1 MLAAGRYPGWRM
13 AYDAALGRKPAIER
27 QKSDPTRLNP
37 ATTADLPAISH
48 ASAANGRLKFNQ
60 SFEIVLRDS
69 NMQRVQRFLSK
80 FAMDVLRTMVAS
92 AIGAL
97 IFTHLGWLGSS
108 PAPTQAPV
116 VTVAPTV
123 PTEQVARLVRDE
135 HDVMVQ
141 YLKAAHAKEVA
152 AIEKEVR
159 EAKAAKIAQET
170 ARAAPETARAAPET
184 PRAAPETARAAPE
197 TERAA
202 PETARAAPETARAAP
217 ETARAAPETAA
228 AVGPVEP
235 RSVAAPRSIVV
246 ARAPAVDGANANS
259 SATIAGGAPP
269 VGGVGPATGTSS
281 PSGAIVAGSL
291 PPPVVIP
298 ALPEPA
304 PPSQVEAPR
313 DMSLA
318 DKAVAVTHIKDVV
331 SFVRDVSS
339 WFKHEEAPVPPA
351 DVR

>member
-1 MLAAGRYPGWRM
+1 
-13 AYDAALGRKPAIER
+13 
-27 QKSDPTRLNP
+27 
-37 ATTADLPAISH
+37 
-48 ASAANGRLKFNQ
+48 LKFNQ

-159 EAKAAKIAQET
+159 EAKAAKIAQ
-170 ARAAPETARAAPET
+170 
-184 PRAAPETARAAPE
+184 
-197 TERAA
+197 
-202 PETARAAPETARAAP
+202 ETARAAPETARAAP

-351 DVR
+351 DVRLSPFASAEM

>member
-1 MLAAGRYPGWRM
+1 M

-97 IFTHLGWLGSS
+97 IFTHLGWLGAS
-108 PAPTQAPV
+108 PVPMQAPV

-159 EAKAAKIAQET
+159 EAKAARIAQET
-170 ARAAPETARAAPET
+170 AKAVPEMAKAP
-184 PRAAPETARAAPE
+184 
-197 TERAA
+197 
-202 PETARAAPETARAAP
+202 P

-228 AVGPVEP
+228 AIGPAEP
-235 RSVAAPRSIVV
+235 GRSVAAPRSIAA
-246 ARAPAVDGANANS
+246 ARAPSLDGANANS
-259 SATIAGGAPP
+259 SATIVGGAPP
-269 VGGVGPATGTSS
+269 VGGVGPATGANS
-281 PSGAIVAGSL
+281 PGGAIVAGSL
-291 PPPVVIP
+291 PPPIVIP

-304 PPSQVEAPR
+304 PPSQVETPR

-318 DKAVAVTHIKDVV
+318 DKAVAATHIKDVV

-351 DVR
+351 DVRLSPFASAEM

>member
-1 MLAAGRYPGWRM
+1 MLAVGRYPGWRT
-13 AYDAALGRKPAIER
+13 AYDPALGRKPRIER

-184 PRAAPETARAAPE
+184 
-197 TERAA
+197 
-202 PETARAAPETARAAP
+202 
-217 ETARAAPETAA
+217 AA

-351 DVR
+351 DVRLSPFASAEM

>member
-1 MLAAGRYPGWRM
+1 M

-159 EAKAAKIAQET
+159 EAKAARIAQET
-170 ARAAPETARAAPET
+170 AKAVPEMAKAP
-184 PRAAPETARAAPE
+184 
-197 TERAA
+197 
-202 PETARAAPETARAAP
+202 P

-228 AVGPVEP
+228 AIGPAEP
-235 RSVAAPRSIVV
+235 GRSVAAPRSIAA
-246 ARAPAVDGANANS
+246 ARAPSLDGANANS
-259 SATIAGGAPP
+259 SATIVGGAPP
-269 VGGVGPATGTSS
+269 VGGVGPATGANS
-281 PSGAIVAGSL
+281 PGGAIVAGSL
-291 PPPVVIP
+291 PPPIVIP

-304 PPSQVEAPR
+304 PPSQVETPR

-351 DVR
+351 DVRLSPFASAEM

>member
-1 MLAAGRYPGWRM
+1 MLAAGRYPGWRT
-13 AYDAALGRKPAIER
+13 AYDPALGRKPRIER

-97 IFTHLGWLGSS
+97 IFTHLGWLGAS
-108 PAPTQAPV
+108 PVPTQAPV
-116 VTVAPTV
+116 VTVAPTVPTV

-159 EAKAAKIAQET
+159 EAKAARIAQET
-170 ARAAPETARAAPET
+170 AKAVPEMAKAP
-184 PRAAPETARAAPE
+184 
-197 TERAA
+197 
-202 PETARAAPETARAAP
+202 P

-228 AVGPVEP
+228 AIGPAEP
-235 RSVAAPRSIVV
+235 GRSVAAPRSIAA
-246 ARAPAVDGANANS
+246 ARAPSLDGANANS
-259 SATIAGGAPP
+259 SATIVGGAPP
-269 VGGVGPATGTSS
+269 VGGVGPATGANS
-281 PSGAIVAGSL
+281 PGGAIVAGSL
-291 PPPVVIP
+291 PPPIVIP

-304 PPSQVEAPR
+304 PPSQVETPR

-318 DKAVAVTHIKDVV
+318 DKAVAVTHITDVV

-351 DVR
+351 DVRLSPFASAEM

>member
-1 MLAAGRYPGWRM
+1 
-13 AYDAALGRKPAIER
+13 
-27 QKSDPTRLNP
+27 
-37 ATTADLPAISH
+37 
-48 ASAANGRLKFNQ
+48 
-60 SFEIVLRDS
+60 
-69 NMQRVQRFLSK
+69 
-80 FAMDVLRTMVAS
+80 MDVLRTMVAS

-170 ARAAPETARAAPET
+170 AKAASETAKATPETARAA
-184 PRAAPETARAAPE
+184 AETARV
-197 TERAA
+197 
-202 PETARAAPETARAAP
+202 
-217 ETARAAPETAA
+217 APETAA

-235 RSVAAPRSIVV
+235 GRSVAAPRSIVV
-246 ARAPAVDGANANS
+246 ARAPAVDGANTNS

-318 DKAVAVTHIKDVV
+318 DKAVAATHIKDVV

-351 DVR
+351 DVRLSPFASAEM

>member
-1 MLAAGRYPGWRM
+1 
-13 AYDAALGRKPAIER
+13 
-27 QKSDPTRLNP
+27 
-37 ATTADLPAISH
+37 
-48 ASAANGRLKFNQ
+48 LKFNQ

-69 NMQRVQRFLSK
+69 NMQSVQRFLSK
-80 FAMDVLRTMVAS
+80 FAIDVLRTMVAS

-97 IFTHLGWLGSS
+97 IFAHLGWLGPS

-141 YLKAAHAKEVA
+141 YLKVAHAKEVA

-159 EAKAAKIAQET
+159 EAKAARIAQET
-170 ARAAPETARAAPET
+170 AKAAS
-184 PRAAPETARAAPE
+184 
-197 TERAA
+197 
-202 PETARAAPETARAAP
+202 ETARAAP

-228 AVGPVEP
+228 AAESG
-235 RSVAAPRSIVV
+235 RSAGAPRSIVT

-259 SATIAGGAPP
+259 SATIVGGAPP
-269 VGGVGPATGTSS
+269 VGGVGPATGANS
-281 PSGAIVAGSL
+281 PGGAIVTGSL
-291 PPPVVIP
+291 PPPIVIP

-351 DVR
+351 DVRLSPFASAEM

>member
-184 PRAAPETARAAPE
+184 A
-197 TERAA
+197 RAA

>member
-1 MLAAGRYPGWRM
+1 
-13 AYDAALGRKPAIER
+13 
-27 QKSDPTRLNP
+27 
-37 ATTADLPAISH
+37 LPAISH

-159 EAKAAKIAQET
+159 EAKAARIAQET
-170 ARAAPETARAAPET
+170 AK
-184 PRAAPETARAAPE
+184 
-197 TERAA
+197 AA
-202 PETARAAPETARAAP
+202 PETARAAPETARVAA

-228 AVGPVEP
+228 AVGPAEP
-235 RSVAAPRSIVV
+235 RSVAAPRSIVAARV
-246 ARAPAVDGANANS
+246 AAVDGGNANS
-259 SATIAGGAPP
+259 SATIVGGAPP
-269 VGGVGPATGTSS
+269 VGGVGPATGANT
-281 PSGAIVAGSL
+281 PGGAIVASSL

-304 PPSQVEAPR
+304 PPSQVETPR

-318 DKAVAVTHIKDVV
+318 DKAVAVTHIEDVV

-351 DVR
+351 DVRLSPFASAEM

>member
-1 MLAAGRYPGWRM
+1 
-13 AYDAALGRKPAIER
+13 
-27 QKSDPTRLNP
+27 
-37 ATTADLPAISH
+37 
-48 ASAANGRLKFNQ
+48 LKFNQ

-159 EAKAAKIAQET
+159 EAKAARIAQET
-170 ARAAPETARAAPET
+170 AKAAPETAKAAPETARAA
-184 PRAAPETARAAPE
+184 A
-197 TERAA
+197 
-202 PETARAAPETARAAP
+202 

-228 AVGPVEP
+228 AVGPAEP
-235 RSVAAPRSIVV
+235 GRSVAAPRSIVA
-246 ARAPAVDGANANS
+246 ARTPSVDGANANS
-259 SATIAGGAPP
+259 SATIIGGAPP
-269 VGGVGPATGTSS
+269 VGGVGPATGANS
-281 PSGAIVAGSL
+281 PGGAIVAGGL
-291 PPPVVIP
+291 PPPIVIP

-304 PPSQVEAPR
+304 PPSQVETPR

-351 DVR
+351 DVRLSPFASAEM

>member
-1 MLAAGRYPGWRM
+1 M

-97 IFTHLGWLGSS
+97 IFTHLGWLGAS
-108 PAPTQAPV
+108 PVPTQAPV
-116 VTVAPTV
+116 VTVAPTVPTV

-159 EAKAAKIAQET
+159 EAKAARIAQET
-170 ARAAPETARAAPET
+170 AKAAPETAKAP
-184 PRAAPETARAAPE
+184 
-197 TERAA
+197 
-202 PETARAAPETARAAP
+202 P

-228 AVGPVEP
+228 AIGPAEP
-235 RSVAAPRSIVV
+235 GRSVAAPRSIAA
-246 ARAPAVDGANANS
+246 ARAPSLDGANANS
-259 SATIAGGAPP
+259 SATIVGGAPP
-269 VGGVGPATGTSS
+269 VGGVGPATGANS
-281 PSGAIVAGSL
+281 PGGAIVAGSL
-291 PPPVVIP
+291 PPPIVIP

-304 PPSQVEAPR
+304 PPSQVETPR

-351 DVR
+351 DVRLSPFASAEM

>member
-1 MLAAGRYPGWRM
+1 M

-97 IFTHLGWLGSS
+97 IFTHLGWLGAS
-108 PAPTQAPV
+108 PVPTQAPV
-116 VTVAPTV
+116 VTVAPTVPTV

-159 EAKAAKIAQET
+159 EAKAARIAQET
-170 ARAAPETARAAPET
+170 AKAVPEMAKAP
-184 PRAAPETARAAPE
+184 
-197 TERAA
+197 
-202 PETARAAPETARAAP
+202 P

-228 AVGPVEP
+228 AIGPAEP
-235 RSVAAPRSIVV
+235 GRSVAAPRSIAA
-246 ARAPAVDGANANS
+246 ARAPSLDGANANS
-259 SATIAGGAPP
+259 SATIVGGAPP
-269 VGGVGPATGTSS
+269 ISGVGPATGANS
-281 PSGAIVAGSL
+281 PGGAIVAGSL
-291 PPPVVIP
+291 PPPIVIP

-304 PPSQVEAPR
+304 PPSQVETPR

-351 DVR
+351 DVRLSPFASAEM

>member
-1 MLAAGRYPGWRM
+1 MLAAGRYPGWRT
-13 AYDAALGRKPAIER
+13 AYDIALDRKPTIGR

-37 ATTADLPAISH
+37 ATTADLPAVGH

-80 FAMDVLRTMVAS
+80 FALDVLRTMVAS

-97 IFTHLGWLGSS
+97 IFAHLGWLGSS
-108 PAPTQAPV
+108 PAPTQPAAS
-116 VTVAPTV
+116 VAPTV

-159 EAKAAKIAQET
+159 EAKAARTAQETAKTAAET
-170 ARAAPETARAAPET
+170 ARAAPETARAT
-184 PRAAPETARAAPE
+184 PETARAAL
-197 TERAA
+197 
-202 PETARAAPETARAAP
+202 
-217 ETARAAPETAA
+217 ETAA
-228 AVGPVEP
+228 VAGQAEPGRSAV
-235 RSVAAPRSIVV
+235 APRSIVA
-246 ARAPAVDGANANS
+246 ARAASVDGANANN
-259 SATIAGGAPP
+259 SATIVGGAPP
-269 VGGVGPATGTSS
+269 VGGVGPATGANS
-281 PSGAIVAGSL
+281 PGGAVVASSL
-291 PPPVVIP
+291 PPPIVIP

-304 PPSQVEAPR
+304 PPSKVEAPR
-313 DMSLA
+313 DMTLA

-339 WFKHEEAPVPPA
+339 WFKHEDAPVPPA
-351 DVR
+351 DVRLSPFASAEM

>member
-1 MLAAGRYPGWRM
+1 
-13 AYDAALGRKPAIER
+13 
-27 QKSDPTRLNP
+27 
-37 ATTADLPAISH
+37 
-48 ASAANGRLKFNQ
+48 LKFNQ

-97 IFTHLGWLGSS
+97 IFTHLGWLGAS

-116 VTVAPTV
+116 VTVAPNV

-159 EAKAAKIAQET
+159 EAKAARIAQET
-170 ARAAPETARAAPET
+170 AKAVPETAKAPPETARAAPE
-184 PRAAPETARAAPE
+184 P
-197 TERAA
+197 
-202 PETARAAPETARAAP
+202 
-217 ETARAAPETAA
+217 AA
-228 AVGPVEP
+228 AVGPAEP
-235 RSVAAPRSIVV
+235 GRSVAAPRSIVS
-246 ARAPAVDGANANS
+246 ARAPSLDGANANS
-259 SATIAGGAPP
+259 SATIVGGAPP
-269 VGGVGPATGTSS
+269 VGGVGPATGANS
-281 PSGAIVAGSL
+281 PGGAIIAGSL
-291 PPPVVIP
+291 PPPTVIP

-304 PPSQVEAPR
+304 PPSQVETRR

-351 DVR
+351 DVRLSPFASAEM

>member
-1 MLAAGRYPGWRM
+1 MLAVGRYPGWRT
-13 AYDAALGRKPAIER
+13 AYDPALGRKPRIER

-80 FAMDVLRTMVAS
+80 FAMDVLRTMGAS
-92 AIGAL
+92 AMGAL

-184 PRAAPETARAAPE
+184 A
-197 TERAA
+197 RAA

>member
-1 MLAAGRYPGWRM
+1 MLAAGRYPGWRT
-13 AYDAALGRKPAIER
+13 AYDPGLGRKPTIER

-97 IFTHLGWLGSS
+97 IFTHLGWLGAS

-116 VTVAPTV
+116 VTVAPIV

-159 EAKAAKIAQET
+159 EAKAARI
-170 ARAAPETARAAPET
+170 APETAKAVPEMAKAP
-184 PRAAPETARAAPE
+184 
-197 TERAA
+197 
-202 PETARAAPETARAAP
+202 
-217 ETARAAPETAA
+217 PETAA
-228 AVGPVEP
+228 AVGSAEP
-235 RSVAAPRSIVV
+235 GRSVAAPRSIVA
-246 ARAPAVDGANANS
+246 ARAPVVDGANANS
-259 SATIAGGAPP
+259 SATIVGGAPP
-269 VGGVGPATGTSS
+269 VGGVGPATGANS
-281 PSGAIVAGSL
+281 PGGAIVAGSL
-291 PPPVVIP
+291 PPPIVIP

-304 PPSQVEAPR
+304 PPSQVETPR

-351 DVR
+351 DVRLSPFASAEM

>member
-1 MLAAGRYPGWRM
+1 
-13 AYDAALGRKPAIER
+13 
-27 QKSDPTRLNP
+27 
-37 ATTADLPAISH
+37 
-48 ASAANGRLKFNQ
+48 LKFNQ

-69 NMQRVQRFLSK
+69 NMQSVQRFLSK
-80 FAMDVLRTMVAS
+80 FALDVLRTMVAS

-97 IFTHLGWLGSS
+97 IFAHLGWLGSS
-108 PAPTQAPV
+108 PASTQAPV
-116 VTVAPTV
+116 VTVTPTV

-152 AIEKEVR
+152 AVEKEVR
-159 EAKAAKIAQET
+159 EAKAARIAQETAKAAAETARVASETARAVSET

-184 PRAAPETARAAPE
+184 V
-197 TERAA
+197 
-202 PETARAAPETARAAP
+202 
-217 ETARAAPETAA
+217 A
-228 AVGPVEP
+228 AVGPAEP
-235 RSVAAPRSIVV
+235 GRSVAAPRSIVA
-246 ARAPAVDGANANS
+246 ARAPSVEGANANS
-259 SATIAGGAPP
+259 SATIVGVAPP
-269 VGGVGPATGTSS
+269 VGGVGSAAGANS
-281 PSGAIVAGSL
+281 PGGAIVASSL
-291 PPPVVIP
+291 PPPIVIP

-304 PPSQVEAPR
+304 PPSQVEVPR

-351 DVR
+351 DVRLSPFASAEM

>member
-1 MLAAGRYPGWRM
+1 MLAAGRYPGWRT
-13 AYDAALGRKPAIER
+13 AYDPALGRKPRIER

-184 PRAAPETARAAPE
+184 
-197 TERAA
+197 
-202 PETARAAPETARAAP
+202 
-217 ETARAAPETAA
+217 AA

-351 DVR
+351 DVRLSPFASAEM

>member
-184 PRAAPETARAAPE
+184 
-197 TERAA
+197 
-202 PETARAAPETARAAP
+202 
-217 ETARAAPETAA
+217 AA